1 MLVHTEEQ
9 GYVAFSED
17 VAQHY
22 LIVSWR
28 EIMVEQGFCPFV
40 FEQVERNGGEPLGV
54 DEDVGLS
61 VGVFQFV
68 CGLNHLLEIGCHGIG
83 RIDRIDGMKAF
94 TFLLGVMDRKRKSI
108 RTQADG

>member
-1 MLVHTEEQ
+1 MLVHAEEQ
-9 GYVAFSED
+9 GYVAFPED

-40 FEQVERNGGEPLGV
+40 FEQVERDGGEPLGV

-61 VGVFQFV
+61 VGVFQLV